1 MRLVL
6 ACCAVMTL
14 GFCLDTLQAD
24 SPAPVLKPW
33 VSRQTT
39 FNIPFTVDLS
49 RGMPREVQLFVSQD
63 TGKTW
68 HFYGRQVPT
77 AKSFPF
83 RAAGDGEFWF
93 ASRTIDPQRAVP
105 PVEQLRPELHVQVDT
120 QQPQLEFSAIAGSA
134 GEITTAWKVT
144 DTTLDPNSL
153 KIEYQASP
161 DTAWRSVAIDPS
173 KLRNTPGSL
182 AGEMMWYPEGNSAD
196 VTVRAEVLDGA
207 GNKSVVNRQVA
218 LSQPAS
224 RSISNADSS
233 GQSTTPVAQ
242 IRQTPTPN
250 HTTQWSSTSSFK
262 PTVGGTAWP
271 TDNKLRPDA
280 LPNTTAAPGSQT
292 EQPAVT
298 GATEAE
304 HPYNSRFVDAATG
317 RYGPGSMTGPAATA
331 ITAESQ
337 TNEQTNRQPTRS
349 SLPSGERA
357 RMTNSL
363 HFQLDYELD
372 SVGPEG
378 VDEVQLWGS
387 TDYGQTWVRWS
398 LDEDLRSPLDVQ
410 VEREAIYGFRVVIVG
425 RNGLA
430 TPAPHTGDL
439 ADIWVGVDTTRPAAR
454 ITSAI
459 YGEGVHAG
467 ELDIRWEVVDASLG
481 DRAITLLFSDQPAGP
496 WTTIGAGLPN
506 TKQYYWSVDP
516 NTPRKI
522 YLRLEVRDEAGNTT
536 AHQLVEPISTTGLVP
551 KAYIRSV
558 RPVPARPEEA
568 FLRNRFY
575 QSR

>member
-14 GFCLDTLQAD
+14 SFCLAAVRAE
-24 SPAPVLKPW
+24 SPAPGLKPW

-39 FNIPFTVDLS
+39 FNIPFSVDLS

-63 TGKTW
+63 AGKTW

-83 RAAGDGEFWF
+83 RAAGDGDFWF

-105 PVEQLRPELHVQVDT
+105 PVEQLSPELHVQVDT
-120 QQPQLEFSAIAGSA
+120 QQPQLDFTAIAGSA

-144 DTTLDPNSL
+144 DATLDPNSL
-153 KIEYQASP
+153 KIEYQAAP
-161 DTAWRSVAIDPS
+161 GTAWRPVAIDRT
-173 KLRNTPGSL
+173 KLSNTPGSL
-182 AGEMMWYPEGNSAD
+182 VGEMMWYPEGNSGG

-207 GNKSVVNRQVA
+207 GNKSVVSRQVA
-218 LSQPAS
+218 AAQSAS
-224 RSISNADSS
+224 RPLSNLDSS
-233 GQSTTPVAQ
+233 ARSTTPVAQ
-242 IRQTPTPN
+242 ILEGAAPRDSIQQSASP
-250 HTTQWSSTSSFK
+250 SFK
-262 PTVGGTAWP
+262 PTAGATAWP
-271 TDNKLRPDA
+271 TDNKLRTNPSA
-280 LPNTTAAPGSQT
+280 NAAETPVNQT
-292 EQPAVT
+292 EP
-298 GATEAE
+298 
-304 HPYNSRFVDAATG
+304 
-317 RYGPGSMTGPAATA
+317 PAAAVETRSSDRP
-331 ITAESQ
+331 TS
-337 TNEQTNRQPTRS
+337 QPTRTA
-349 SLPSGERA
+349 LPPGERA

-410 VEREAIYGFRVVIVG
+410 VEREGIYGLRVVIVG

-439 ADIWVGVDTTRPAAR
+439 ADIWVGVDTTRPIAR
-454 ITSAI
+454 ISSAS

-467 ELDIRWEVVDASLG
+467 ELDIRWEVVDESIG

-496 WTTIGAGLPN
+496 WTTIAAGLPN

-516 NTPRKI
+516 NTPRQI
-522 YLRLEVRDEAGNTT
+522 YLRLEVRDEAGNT
-536 AHQLVEPISTTGLVP
+536 AEHQLVEPISTTGLVP
-551 KAYIRSV
+551 KAFIRSV
-558 RPVPARPEEA
+558 RPIPSEPHEA

-575 QSR
+575 QPR